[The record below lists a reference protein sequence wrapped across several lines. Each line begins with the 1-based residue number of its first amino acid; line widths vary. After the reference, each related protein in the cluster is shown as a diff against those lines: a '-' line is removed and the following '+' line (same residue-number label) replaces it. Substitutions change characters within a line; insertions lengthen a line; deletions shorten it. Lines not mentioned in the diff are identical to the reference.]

1 MDLNRKNTKRLVLLI
16 AFGVV
21 LYWVLTNPSQAWR
34 FVSGF
39 FSLFFPFLLGGCLAF
54 LVNVV
59 LRPVER
65 GWRRLWGK
73 RYGPRQDKARR
84 PVCLLVSVLLVIG
97 VVFALFFVIVPS
109 LKDSIVNFVNLLPE
123 RILQLQ
129 NWWNQLSSFL
139 AESQTESNGGVK
151 GTVCDFHPGSG
162 RSQRSHL

>member
-109 LKDSIVNFVNLLPE
+109 L
-123 RILQLQ
+123 
-129 NWWNQLSSFL
+129 
-139 AESQTESNGGVK
+139 
-151 GTVCDFHPGSG
+151 
-162 RSQRSHL
+162 